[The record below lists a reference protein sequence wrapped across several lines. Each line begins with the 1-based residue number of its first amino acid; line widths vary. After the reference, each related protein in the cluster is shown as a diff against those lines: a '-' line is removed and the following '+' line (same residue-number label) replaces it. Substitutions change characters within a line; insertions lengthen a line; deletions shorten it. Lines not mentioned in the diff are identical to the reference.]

1 MGAAFGSIASGFT
14 GAAVVAG
21 IVGAIDISILHIS
34 AKTLPGK
41 LDDKMKWPV
50 KASLII
56 EFFNHSSTEGV
67 LSKI

>member
-1 MGAAFGSIASGFT
+1 MGAAFGSIVSCFT
-14 GAAVVAG
+14 DAAVVAG
-21 IVGAIDISILHIS
+21 IVGTLHIS

-56 EFFNHSSTEGV
+56 EFFNHSSTEGA